1 MRRQRGIII
10 IILLMIFA
18 SGKWMPRSFRGSADD
33 EKSEII
39 SENNTTESVTYDNE
53 IKVSE
58 ETNESKSIDNGTS
71 KDKIS
76 DNKITTDF
84 NEYITAPSFTYDMTA
99 PFDGSRASVIV
110 NDNKPFFQI
119 DKEKKYENF
128 EYYAE
133 LDELGRCGVTFAC
146 IGKELMP
153 TEERGDIGHVRPSGW
168 HTVKYPDV
176 IEDNYLYNR
185 GHHIAYMLTGKNDDP
200 RNLSTITRFMNI
212 DGMLEYENI
221 VSNYM
226 YQYPD
231 NHVLYRVTAIF
242 NDTELVCRGMLLE
255 AESIETDDVCF
266 CVYCYNNQPGIT
278 IDYKTGESEETG
290 EFLEE
295 ARKQDYETVVCEDT
309 NDSEYTYVLN
319 KRSKRIHKPD
329 CPSVDDIKDYNIK
342 YTDKTV
348 EELEA
353 EGYKKCGNCFK

>member
-133 LDELGRCGVTFAC
+133 LDELGRCGVTFA
-146 IGKELMP
+146 
-153 TEERGDIGHVRPSGW
+153 
-168 HTVKYPDV
+168 
-176 IEDNYLYNR
+176 
-185 GHHIAYMLTGKNDDP
+185 
-200 RNLSTITRFMNI
+200 
-212 DGMLEYENI
+212 
-221 VSNYM
+221 
-226 YQYPD
+226 
-231 NHVLYRVTAIF
+231 
-242 NDTELVCRGMLLE
+242 
-255 AESIETDDVCF
+255 
-266 CVYCYNNQPGIT
+266 
-278 IDYKTGESEETG
+278 
-290 EFLEE
+290 
-295 ARKQDYETVVCEDT
+295 
-309 NDSEYTYVLN
+309 
-319 KRSKRIHKPD
+319 
-329 CPSVDDIKDYNIK
+329 
-342 YTDKTV
+342 
-348 EELEA
+348 
-353 EGYKKCGNCFK
+353 